1 MGYSFNQFEIPD
13 RMMPGILRYVHGGEH
28 PGDFLTAV
36 ICNDLKMAVDAADE
50 ENMRNLPAYVGYF
63 YNRAPSACW
72 GSAEKMRDWMALKQ
86 EAANDH
92 DHV

>member
-1 MGYSFNQFEIPD
+1 MGYSFNDFEIPD
-13 RMMPGILRYVHGGEH
+13 RMMPEILGYIQNGIH

-36 ICNDLKMAVDAADE
+36 ICNDLRAAVAAADL
-50 ENMRNLPAYVGYF
+50 ENMRNLPAFAGYF
-63 YNRAPSACW
+63 YNRAPFPCA